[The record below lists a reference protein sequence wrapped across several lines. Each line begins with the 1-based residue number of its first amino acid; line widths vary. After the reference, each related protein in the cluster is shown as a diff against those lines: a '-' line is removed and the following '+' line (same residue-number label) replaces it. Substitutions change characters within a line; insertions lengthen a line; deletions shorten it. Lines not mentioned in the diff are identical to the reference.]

1 MKKLTLTFFILVLIS
16 CTHRNSGNAEKSYK
30 DSVVSKTDTLI
41 ANNYLLT
48 IEKADSFK
56 RTDIFGDLDTRLKL
70 TAKIY
75 NSHEAAKT
83 IQKYLSKK
91 FRDYF
96 FTTDSTVVL
105 KLSNGKTES
114 FPFWDEKNEEGF
126 SFVHFFNKI
135 NYILLHVQWDEGNCW
150 MLVNRKNGL
159 KKYINGLP
167 YISLD
172 NKKIITINTDLEA
185 NYSFNGI
192 ELYLITNDSLKL
204 EFSRETQ
211 WGPIDL
217 KWLGNNRISLK
228 RELVYL
234 DSITG
239 VQKNSYD
246 FCNVTLEKINS
257 R

>member
-1 MKKLTLTFFILVLIS
+1 MLALIS
-16 CTHRNSGNAEKSYK
+16 CTHRNSVNTEKSHN
-30 DSVVSKTDTLI
+30 DSVVSKTDTLV

-48 IEKADSFK
+48 FEKADSFK

-75 NSHEAAKT
+75 NSHEAAQT
-83 IQKYLSKK
+83 IQKYLRKK

-96 FTTDSTVVL
+96 YTTDSTVVL

-114 FPFWDEKNEEGF
+114 FPLWDEKNEEGF
-126 SFVHFFNKI
+126 SFVHFFDKI
-135 NYILLHVQWDEGNCW
+135 DYILLHVQWYEGNCW

-159 KKYINGLP
+159 KKYIIGIP

-172 NKKIITINTDLEA
+172 NKKIITINTDLDA
-185 NYSFNGI
+185 AYSFNGI

-204 EFSRETQ
+204 EFSRKTQ
-211 WGPIDL
+211 WGPKDL
-217 KWLGNNRISLK
+217 KWLSNNRILLK
-228 RELVYL
+228 RELVHL

-239 VQKNSYD
+239 VQNRTYD
-246 FCNVTLEKINS
+246 FCNVRLEKMNS